1 MCPGF
6 IHQGILIDPPNTGR
20 VGAQSRRDP
29 GRQLAGEFLE
39 IFEHA
44 TPRPIQIRPVFED
57 DVHIGDPV
65 FRDPSDPFDSWSIL
79 NTMIETQKLIVAI
92 SSRVLFALD
101 ASNNVYEKEGC
112 EAESLS
118 VFPTLA
124 GGGVLLGGLIDYGTG
139 AVYDLTPNP
148 AHVML
153 KCTKKDIA
161 RREENAKDII
171 KPTDNK

>member
-1 MCPGF
+1 MK
-6 IHQGILIDPPNTGR
+6 ILLKCVFCLLMLSLCSCATMIRGTE
-20 VGAQSRRDP
+20 QS
-29 GRQLAGEFLE
+29 LS
-39 IFEHA
+39 I
-44 TPRPIQIRPVFED
+44 T
-57 DVHIGDPV
+57 
-65 FRDPSDPFDSWSIL
+65 SDPDGATAKLSSGQSCVTPCQVSL
-79 NTMIETQKLIVAI
+79 KRNQSLMIK
-92 SSRVLFALD
+92 
-101 ASNNVYEKEGC
+101 YEKEGC